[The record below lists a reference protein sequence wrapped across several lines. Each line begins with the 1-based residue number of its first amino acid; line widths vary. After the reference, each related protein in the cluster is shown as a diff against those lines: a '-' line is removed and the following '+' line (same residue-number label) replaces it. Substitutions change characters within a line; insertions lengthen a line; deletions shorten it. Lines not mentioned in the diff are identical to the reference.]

1 MPKVL
6 FKYGTRADY
15 DALKGNILEN
25 ALYFLTDTGEI
36 LRGSVNLTK
45 NHYYDGEVAKGE
57 TDLQVINRVMTG
69 KTAVQDDVFL
79 VKKTIIE
86 GQVTVVP
93 YMYTGLQWLPLSGA
107 QAASEVV
114 LDSDIQVGEVTVAAK
129 GATLSSVLATVFTQ
143 MRNAKVAINEDSLEM
158 SEGNVLNLKN
168 FGKQYYRFVPQEGE
182 TEAHYEL
189 QAVDAS
195 HAWAAGL
202 ELRTALEGGKV
213 TLGWYEPNP
222 TTIEGLH
229 SQVGTLQTS
238 VDDLKNTVQG
248 LSSAFQ
254 FKGSVASVDELPN
267 TDLRNGDVYQVG
279 DKEYVYNGTDWVEL
293 GFNVD
298 LSTYATTEYVNGQV
312 ADLQTLINKKIELVK
327 VNGTALEIAENDKSV
342 NIPLFGTSTA
352 GLVPQ
357 TTEAVASNKYYL
369 TAIGTWAQPA
379 DSRVGE
385 LTIDG
390 QAYDTVENYVAAAVE
405 KAQPNWSNI

>member
-36 LRGSVNLTK
+36 LRGSVNLIK
-45 NHYYDGEVAKGE
+45 NHYYDGEVTKGE

-86 GQVTVVP
+86 GQVTVTP
-93 YMYTGLQWLPLSGA
+93 YVYTGIQWLSLSGA
-107 QAASEVV
+107 QAANEIV

-129 GATLSSVLATVFTQ
+129 GTTLSSVLATVFTQ
-143 MRNAKVAINEDSLEM
+143 MQNAKVAINEDSLEM

-168 FGKQYYRFVPQEGE
+168 FGKQYYRFVPQAGE

-189 QAVDAS
+189 QPVNAS
-195 HAWAAGL
+195 YAWAAGL

-254 FKGSVASVDELPN
+254 FKGSAASVDELPK

-279 DKEYVYNGTDWVEL
+279 DKEYVYNGTDWIEL

-298 LSTYATTEYVNGQV
+298 LSTYATTEYINGQV
-312 ADLQTLINKKIELVK
+312 ADLQALINKKIELVK

-357 TTEAVASNKYYL
+357 TTKAVASDKYYL

-379 DSRVGE
+379 DSRIGE

-405 KAQPNWSNI
+405 KAQPDWSNI

>member
-1 MPKVL
+1 
-6 FKYGTRADY
+6 
-15 DALKGNILEN
+15 
-25 ALYFLTDTGEI
+25 
-36 LRGSVNLTK
+36 
-45 NHYYDGEVAKGE
+45 
-57 TDLQVINRVMTG
+57 
-69 KTAVQDDVFL
+69 
-79 VKKTIIE
+79 
-86 GQVTVVP
+86 
-93 YMYTGLQWLPLSGA
+93 
-107 QAASEVV
+107 
-114 LDSDIQVGEVTVAAK
+114 
-129 GATLSSVLATVFTQ
+129 

-189 QAVDAS
+189 QTVDAS

-254 FKGSVASVDELPN
+254 FKGSVASADELPK

-357 TTEAVASNKYYL
+357 TTEAVASDKYYL

-390 QAYDTVENYVAAAVE
+390 QAYDTVENYVAAAIE
-405 KAQPNWSNI
+405 KTQPNWSNI

>member
-1 MPKVL
+1 MSKVL
-6 FKYGTRADY
+6 FKYGHRADY

-86 GQVTVVP
+86 GQVTVTP
-93 YMYTGLQWLPLSGA
+93 YMYTGIQWLSLSGA
-107 QAASEVV
+107 QAANEVV

-168 FGKQYYRFVPQEGE
+168 FGKQYYRFVSQAGE

-189 QAVDAS
+189 QPVDAS

-254 FKGSVASVDELPN
+254 FKGSAASVDELPK

-279 DKEYVYNGTDWVEL
+279 DKEYVYNGTDWIEL

-312 ADLQTLINKKIELVK
+312 ADLQALINKKIELVK

-352 GLVPQ
+352 GLVPK
-357 TTEAVASNKYYL
+357 TTEAVASDKYYL
-369 TAIGTWAQPA
+369 TAIGTWAQPV

-405 KAQPNWSNI
+405 KTQPNWSNI

>member
-86 GQVTVVP
+86 GQVTVTP
-93 YMYTGLQWLPLSGA
+93 YMYTGLQWLPLSGV

-143 MRNAKVAINEDSLEM
+143 MRNAKVAINENSLEM

-189 QAVDAS
+189 QTVDAS

-238 VDDLKNTVQG
+238 VDDLKNTVRG

-298 LSTYATTEYVNGQV
+298 LSTYATKEYVNGQV
-312 ADLQTLINKKIELVK
+312 ADLQTLIHKKIELVK

-357 TTEAVASNKYYL
+357 ATEAVASDKYYL
-369 TAIGTWAQPA
+369 TAIGTWAQPT

-390 QAYDTVENYVAAAVE
+390 QSYDTVENYVAAAVK
-405 KAQPNWSNI
+405 KAQPDWSNI

>member
-86 GQVTVVP
+86 GQVTVIP
-93 YMYTGLQWLPLSGA
+93 YMYTGLQWLPLSGM

-189 QAVDAS
+189 QTVDAS

-238 VDDLKNTVQG
+238 MDDLKNTVQG